1 MMAPDLPTTYLD
13 YADAFKFGI
22 QRTADDLAWATANV
36 TPVSEG
42 PWGDVPGVQIFY
54 IGINTAGERIRL
66 PQISSFWRYK
76 PSGVQL
82 ADSDDRAPDSLHQTY
97 YISGPGP
104 GVVRIE
110 LGPPMPGILIERPKG
125 SQPIQATGLID
136 GKDFY
141 FRESDGFWSLSV
153 GGADVVE
160 RPDWHYEEEHDLADE
175 LSEEAVYSLVAKG
188 SALFRKGTPTMAT
201 EPPEQ

>member
-1 MMAPDLPTTYLD
+1 MMASDLPTAYLD

-36 TPVSEG
+36 SPVSEG
-42 PWGDVPGVQIFY
+42 PWGDVPSVQIFY

-66 PQISSFWRYK
+66 PQISGLWRYK

-82 ADSDDRAPDSLHQTY
+82 ANSDDHDPDAPNQTY
-97 YISGPGP
+97 YLHGPGP

-110 LGPPMPGILIERPKG
+110 LGPSMPGILIERPKG
-125 SQPIQATGLID
+125 SQPVQSTGLID

-141 FRESDGFWSLSV
+141 FGESDGFWSLSV
-153 GGADVVE
+153 GGTDAVE
-160 RPDWHYEEEHDLADE
+160 RPDWYYEEEHDAPDE
-175 LSEEAVYSLVAKG
+175 LSEMDVYSLIAKG
-188 SALFRKGTPTMAT
+188 AELLRNGTPTMAV
-201 EPPEQ
+201 EP

>member
-1 MMAPDLPTTYLD
+1 MAPDLPTTYLD
-13 YADAFKFGI
+13 YADIFKVES
-22 QRTADDLAWATANV
+22 QRAADDLAWATANV

-66 PQISSFWRYK
+66 PQISSLWRYE

-82 ADSDDRAPDSLHQTY
+82 ADSDDRDPDALHQTY

-104 GVVRIE
+104 SVVRIE
-110 LGPPMPGILIERPKG
+110 LGPSMPGILIERPKG
-125 SQPIQATGLID
+125 SQPVQSTGLID

-141 FRESDGFWSLSV
+141 FRECDGFWSLSV
-153 GGADVVE
+153 GGINVLE
-160 RPDWHYEEEHDLADE
+160 QPDWYYEEKHDKPNE
-175 LSEEAVYSLVAKG
+175 LSEEAVYSLIAKG
-188 SALFRKGTPTMAT
+188 AALFRNGTPTMAV
-201 EPPEQ
+201 EP

>member
-1 MMAPDLPTTYLD
+1 MAPDLPTTYLD
-13 YADAFKFGI
+13 YADIFKFET
-22 QRTADDLAWATANV
+22 QRTGDDLAWATANL

-66 PQISSFWRYK
+66 PQISSLWRYK

-82 ADSDDRAPDSLHQTY
+82 AHSDDRDPDAPHQIY

-110 LGPPMPGILIERPKG
+110 LGPSMPGILIERPQS
-125 SQPIQATGLID
+125 SQPVQSTGLID

-141 FRESDGFWSLSV
+141 FRESDGFWSLSI
-153 GGADVVE
+153 GSTDVVE
-160 RPDWHYEEEHDLADE
+160 RPDWYYEEEHDAPDE
-175 LSEEAVYSLVAKG
+175 LSEADVYNLIAKG
-188 SALFRKGTPTMAT
+188 AALFRNGTPTMVV
-201 EPPEQ
+201 EP